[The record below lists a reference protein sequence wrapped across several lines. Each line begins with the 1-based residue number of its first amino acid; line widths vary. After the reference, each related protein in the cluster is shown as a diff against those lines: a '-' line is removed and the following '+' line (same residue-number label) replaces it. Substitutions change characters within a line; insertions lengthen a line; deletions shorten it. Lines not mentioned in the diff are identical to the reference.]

1 MIKTI
6 KQKFE
11 EIKENR
17 IDYAIQEEKSNIAT
31 ELGIKYFF
39 ELEEIMEDE
48 KHEIPLEL
56 YNKIEA
62 LYNKE
67 IKKEK

>member
-56 YNKIEA
+56 SNKIEA

>member
-1 MIKTI
+1 MTKTI

-31 ELGIKYFF
+31 ELGIEYFF

-56 YNKIEA
+56 SNKIEA